1 MTPVRYTIKK
11 SILIVLDGVR
21 GRTLAALLTE
31 DNSDVASTSLTGAD
45 PHQTLVTVR
54 VTVRRTDRHVDHRA
68 LTAGTST
75 TTPTDRPSTSRV
87 HLTDL
92 THRTLDPS
100 TRLYTTYQPPSTYLP
115 QSFHT
120 ARHLGHYFTRTRLHA
135 CINFIHSLF
144 D

>member
-1 MTPVRYTIKK
+1 M
-11 SILIVLDGVR
+11 IVLDGVR

-100 TRLYTTYQPPSTYLP
+100 TRLYTTYQPPSTTYRNHFTPHDTISHALGCMLVSI
-115 QSFHT
+115 SFIVCLT
-120 ARHLGHYFTRTRLHA
+120 NNRDVMFA
-135 CINFIHSLF
+135 C
-144 D
+144 